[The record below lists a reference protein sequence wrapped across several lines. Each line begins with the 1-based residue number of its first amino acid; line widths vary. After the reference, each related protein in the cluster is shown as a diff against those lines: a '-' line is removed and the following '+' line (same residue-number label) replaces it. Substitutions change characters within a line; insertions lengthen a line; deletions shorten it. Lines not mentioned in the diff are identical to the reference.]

1 MKLTSFSLAGI
12 IFTFIFGGIA
22 LTSIMNWWRTETQK
36 TPIVYTQG
44 EAAGE
49 YNPADIR
56 GSYTFGEVS
65 DLFDVPLVDLQIA
78 FRIPSDLDAAGFQ
91 MKSMEALFGEL
102 PVEIGTES
110 VRMFVAI
117 YCGLPYDLD
126 AADETYLFPEAVEI
140 LKSRAQTSSE
150 EIDYLN
156 EHIVPLTPDVSSE
169 VTPPFT
175 QNTEIEIIPKETE
188 HVETERVVTGQ
199 TTFQDLINW
208 GVEKAEIES
217 VLGEVMPSPQVL
229 IKDFANQK
237 GLTFSTLKTQLQTV
251 VDKAR

>member
-1 MKLTSFSLAGI
+1 
-12 IFTFIFGGIA
+12 
-22 LTSIMNWWRTETQK
+22 MNWWQTETQK
-36 TPIVYTQG
+36 IPIVYTHG

-65 DLFDVPLVDLQIA
+65 DLFGVPLVDLQIA

-91 MKSMEALFGEL
+91 LKSMEALFGEL

-110 VRMFVAI
+110 VRMFVAM

-140 LKSRAQTSSE
+140 LISRAQTSSE

-156 EHIVPLTPDVSSE
+156 DHIVPLMPDISE
-169 VTPPFT
+169 VTPPSAQDT
-175 QNTEIEIIPKETE
+175 GIEITPVQTE
-188 HVETERVVTGQ
+188 HTASERVVTGQ

-208 GVEKAEIES
+208 GVEQAEIES
-217 VLGEVMPSPQVL
+217 VLGEAMPSPQVL

-237 GLTFSTLKTQLQTV
+237 GFTFSTLKTQLQTA
-251 VDKAR
+251 VDQAR